1 MLAFKVILQA
11 RPGRERSL
19 EEALLTMRRD
29 AAKEDV
35 DSAPMLFRALKNR
48 GRFLLLKE
56 YTDRDSFERGI
67 SAHYVEELSLKLEDL
82 IEEPFDAALY
92 RKIGEIKS
100 KEDKKRNLTP
110 SGKG

>member
-29 AAKEDV
+29 ASKEGAG
-35 DSAPMLFRALKNR
+35 SAPMLFRALKTR
-48 GRFLLLKE
+48 GRFLLFKE
-56 YTDRDSFERGI
+56 YTDRDSFERDL

-92 RKIGEIKS
+92 RKIGEIES
-100 KEDKKRNLTP
+100 KEDKKRIP
-110 SGKG
+110 SPTGKG